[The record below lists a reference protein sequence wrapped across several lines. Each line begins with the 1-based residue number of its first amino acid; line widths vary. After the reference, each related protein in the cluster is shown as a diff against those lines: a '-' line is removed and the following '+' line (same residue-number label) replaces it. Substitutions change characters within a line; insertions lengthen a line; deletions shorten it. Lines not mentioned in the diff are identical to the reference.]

1 MEKRKA
7 KGIVRIVIG
16 ILLVALQITVYLGV
30 AKSADEMGVKFIEYV
45 SWNIGTYSFVDLL
58 VFNCFMIAG
67 AALLIWGICAQ
78 KKSLR

>member
-7 KGIVRIVIG
+7 KGMVRIVIG
-16 ILLVALQITVYLGV
+16 LVLMVLQITVYMGV
-30 AKSADEMGVKFIEYV
+30 AMSAEEMGVKFIEYV

-67 AALLIWGICAQ
+67 AALLIWGICAR
-78 KKSLR
+78 KKSRR